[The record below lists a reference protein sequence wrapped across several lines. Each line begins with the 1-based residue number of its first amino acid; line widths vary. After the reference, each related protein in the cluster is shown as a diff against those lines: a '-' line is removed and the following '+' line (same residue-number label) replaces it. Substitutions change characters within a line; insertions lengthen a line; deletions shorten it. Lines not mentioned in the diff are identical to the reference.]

1 MTGDAN
7 SSDLTPEIYWRPG
20 CPYCSSLRRQPKR
33 WGVVASW
40 RNIWEDE
47 KAAEFVR
54 SVNAGNETVPTVRVG
69 AQTLTNPTG
78 AQVAQLAR
86 RAAAVA
92 FGQRLANGRRRPPVG
107 QVAEWQAMRAAHRMD
122 VANGS
127 RARRSV
133 AGGPSPEG
141 TASGILLTSG

>member
-78 AQVAQLAR
+78 AQVAQLPGAPPPSR
-86 RAAAVA
+86 SVSGWRTAE
-92 FGQRLANGRRRPPVG
+92 GGRRLARWLSGRR
-107 QVAEWQAMRAAHRMD
+107 
-122 VANGS
+122 
-127 RARRSV
+127 
-133 AGGPSPEG
+133 
-141 TASGILLTSG
+141 